1 LPIWNANTCNFIA
14 TRSSGNWRYH
24 LPCSVEK
31 WCGRIRLWFMPS
43 NMVVRSSLTKRIK
56 RHQTF
61 VAVLRSLVQDGS
73 DVVQRTILVSFEG
86 KQCLLL
92 II

>member
-1 LPIWNANTCNFIA
+1 
-14 TRSSGNWRYH
+14 
-24 LPCSVEK
+24 
-31 WCGRIRLWFMPS
+31 
-43 NMVVRSSLTKRIK
+43 MVMRSSLMKRIK